1 MPRLPL
7 YTLVLAAALCA
18 PVRAEED
25 KLPDHASPSVCVVI
39 IGLALQNGV
48 IDAADEEEYK
58 AAAETFRE
66 KSEEL
71 NGGRD
76 AANQMIG
83 SSVAFFDGLSASD
96 LEEGADICLSAE
108 DESFDADE

>member
-7 YTLVLAAALCA
+7 YALLLAAALSA
-18 PVRAEED
+18 PVHAEED

-39 IGLALQNGV
+39 IGLALENGV
-48 IDAADEEEYK
+48 IDAADEEEYQ

-83 SSVAFFDGLSASD
+83 SSVAFFDGLSADD
-96 LEEGADICLSAE
+96 LADGADMCLAAE
-108 DESFDADE
+108 DDSFDTDE

>member
-7 YTLVLAAALCA
+7 YALLLAAALSA
-18 PVRAEED
+18 PLHAEED
-25 KLPDHASPSVCVVI
+25 RLPDHASPSVCVVL
-39 IGLALQNGV
+39 IGLALENGV
-48 IDAADEEEYK
+48 IDDADQEEYR

-66 KSEEL
+66 KSVEL
-71 NGGRD
+71 NGGKD

-83 SSVAFFDGLSASD
+83 SSVAFFDGLSEAD
-96 LEEGADICLSAE
+96 LAEGADMCLSAE

>member
-7 YTLVLAAALCA
+7 YALLLASVLSA
-18 PVRAEED
+18 PVHAEED
-25 KLPDHASPSVCVVI
+25 RLPDHASPSVCVVI
-39 IGLALQNGV
+39 IGLALENGV

-66 KSEEL
+66 KSAEL

-83 SSVAFFDGLSASD
+83 SSVAFFDGLSAGD
-96 LEEGADICLSAE
+96 LEEGADMCLSAE
-108 DESFDADE
+108 DDSFDADE